1 MRFTIVVYRWPP
13 GKFENISK
21 SKSVLTCRILPR
33 HAPPGS
39 PMTSIVTNSSAIAAL
54 ATLRTI
60 NDGLATTQSHV
71 SSGYRIG
78 KAADNAAYWSIA
90 TTMRSDDKALSAV
103 QDAMGMGA
111 AKVDVAYTG
120 MQSAIDVVTEIKA
133 KLVAAT
139 ESGVDKTKINEE
151 ITQLKNQLRSI
162 AGSASFN
169 GENWLQYGANDDP
182 PQIGDAELV
191 GSFVR
196 GSNGAISVQT
206 VTYDRINLAPGPGM
220 RRGSA
225 LIDDSSLTHGQFGI
239 LTSDVYAYNAG
250 APVGY
255 LLIKGAG
262 SGTKYSSA
270 PVLAQVEIGL
280 TATTTNKDIKDMINV
295 VEAMLQDMAG
305 AAASMGSVSKRLD
318 IQGDFVS
325 NLRDS
330 VQSGIGRLVDADME
344 EESSRLSA
352 LQTQQQ
358 LGVQALSIANSS
370 SQSLL
375 SLFR

>member
-1 MRFTIVVYRWPP
+1 
-13 GKFENISK
+13 
-21 SKSVLTCRILPR
+21 
-33 HAPPGS
+33 
-39 PMTSIVTNSSAIAAL
+39 MTSIVTNSSAIAAL

>member
-1 MRFTIVVYRWPP
+1 
-13 GKFENISK
+13 
-21 SKSVLTCRILPR
+21 
-33 HAPPGS
+33 
-39 PMTSIVTNSSAIAAL
+39 MTSIITNSSAVAAL

-60 NDGLATTQSHV
+60 NAGLATTQSHV
-71 SSGYRIG
+71 SSGYRID
-78 KAADNAAYWSIA
+78 KASDNAAYWSIA

-139 ESGVDKTKINEE
+139 ENGVDKTKINEE
-151 ITQLKNQLRSI
+151 IGQLKSQLRSI
-162 AGSASFN
+162 ASSASFN

-182 PQIGDAELV
+182 PAIGDAALV

-196 GSNGAISVQT
+196 GSNGAVSVQT
-206 VTYDRINLAPGPGM
+206 ITYDRVNLAPGPGM

-239 LTSDVYAYNAG
+239 LSSDVYAYNAG

-255 LLIKGAG
+255 LLVKGSG

-270 PVLAQVEIGL
+270 PALAQVEIGL
-280 TATTTNKDIKDMINV
+280 TATTTNKDIKDMLNV
-295 VEAMLQDMAG
+295 VEAMLQDMIGVAS
-305 AAASMGSVSKRLD
+305 SMGSVSKRID
-318 IQGDFVS
+318 IQSDFVS

-358 LGVQALSIANSS
+358 LGVQSLSIANGNA
-370 SQSLL
+370 QNLL
-375 SLFR
+375 TLFR